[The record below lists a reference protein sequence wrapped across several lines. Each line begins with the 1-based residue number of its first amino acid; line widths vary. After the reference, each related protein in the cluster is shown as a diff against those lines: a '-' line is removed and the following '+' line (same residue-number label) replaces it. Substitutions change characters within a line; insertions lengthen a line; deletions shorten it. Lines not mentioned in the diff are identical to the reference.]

1 MIGAPLSTA
10 GDQVSTTLSCVRLLI
25 VGRPVASGAA
35 TTTTSAYSLRAVA
48 GLLIIVVFGG
58 LPTLVEGQPMWAAL
72 VGLIGVIVGFVML
85 AIAITNIIRISKAR
99 RGR

>member
-1 MIGAPLSTA
+1 M
-10 GDQVSTTLSCVRLLI
+10 VSTMTDAQ
-25 VGRPVASGAA
+25 RPDPNRPARTPGERDAEANPA

-58 LPTLVEGQPMWAAL
+58 LPTLVEGQPMWAAF